1 MRPQTLS
8 TTDASGAATL
18 SSTFPLDYVQAPFAV
33 GFGVV
38 VTGTVNFT
46 VQHTFDD
53 VQATGVT
60 PTWFDHSSVA
70 AKTANTDG
78 NYAFPVRAIRL
89 KQNSG
94 SGSCVMTVIQGRRG
108 D

>member
-1 MRPQTLS
+1 MRPSTLS
-8 TTDASGAATL
+8 TTDASGGATT
-18 SSTFPLDYVQAPFAV
+18 SAIAPMDYTQAPFAV
-33 GFGVV
+33 GFGCV
-38 VTGTVNFT
+38 VTGTVSFT

-53 VQATGVT
+53 IQGGVT

-70 AKTANTDG
+70 AKVANTDG

-94 SGSCVMTVIQGRRG
+94 SGSVVMTFIQSRRG
-108 D
+108 S